1 MTRGKLYVLSGPS
14 GVGKSTA
21 VHEVMRRHP
30 SLKFSVSVTTR
41 EMRPGEVE
49 GESYFFITRQRFEEM
64 LAEHELLEHTE
75 YVGNYYGTPEPPI
88 DRMLDEGTDVL
99 LDIEPCGALQVQRRR
114 PDATLI
120 FMAAPSFSEIECR
133 LRGRGDTPPDKVCA
147 RLERARWEYQQAEK
161 YDYIVV
167 NDDVG
172 HAAAEIEAIM
182 LAEKCRAKLRIS
194 YLKEELPHALP
205 TDE

>member
-30 SLKFSVSVTTR
+30 NLRFSVSVTTR
-41 EMRPGEVE
+41 EIRPGEIE
-49 GESYFFITRQRFEEM
+49 GESYYFISRRRFAEM
-64 LAEHELLEHTE
+64 VQNDELLEHAE
-75 YVGNYYGTPEPPI
+75 YVGNGYGTPEAPI
-88 DRMLDEGTDVL
+88 NRMLEEGIDVL

-114 PDATLI
+114 SDATLI
-120 FMAAPSFSEIECR
+120 FMAAPSFSEIERR
-133 LRGRGDTPPDKVCA
+133 LKGRGDTPPDKIRA
-147 RLERARWEYQQAEK
+147 RLERARWEYQQAEQ
-161 YDYIVV
+161 YDYIVF

-182 LAEKCRAKLRIS
+182 LAEKCKTHLRIS
-194 YLKEELPHALP
+194 YLKEEQ
-205 TDE
+205 

>member
-1 MTRGKLYVLSGPS
+1 MIRGKLYVLSGPS

-30 SLKFSVSVTTR
+30 TLKFSVSVTTR
-41 EMRPGEVE
+41 DIRPGEVD
-49 GESYFFITRQRFEEM
+49 GESYYFISRQKFQEM
-64 LAEHELLEHTE
+64 LEKDELLEHAE
-75 YVGNYYGTPEPPI
+75 YVGNCYGTPEEPI
-88 DRMLDEGTDVL
+88 NRMLEQGIDVL
-99 LDIEPCGALQVQRRR
+99 LDIEPCGALQVQKRR

-120 FMAAPSFSEIECR
+120 FMAAPSFSEIERR
-133 LRGRGDTPPDKVCA
+133 LRGRGDTPPDKILG

-182 LAEKCRAKLRIS
+182 LAEKCRTKLRLN
-194 YLKEELPHALP
+194 YLKEEN
-205 TDE
+205 

>member
-1 MTRGKLYVLSGPS
+1 MTRGRLYVLSGPS

-30 SLKFSVSVTTR
+30 NLRFSVSVTTR
-41 EMRPGEVE
+41 EIRPGEVD
-49 GESYFFITRQRFEEM
+49 GESYYFISRARFQELLEND
-64 LAEHELLEHTE
+64 ELLEHAE
-75 YVGNYYGTPEPPI
+75 YVGDCYGTPEKPL
-88 DRMLDEGTDVL
+88 DRMLDEGIDVL
-99 LDIEPCGALQVQRRR
+99 LDIEPSGALQVKRRR

-120 FMAAPSFSEIECR
+120 FMAAPSFREIERR
-133 LRGRGDTPPDKVCA
+133 LRGRGDTSGDKIQR
-147 RLERARWEYQQAEK
+147 RLERARWEYQQAAK

-182 LAEKCRAKLRIS
+182 LADKCRAHLRLE
-194 YLKEELPHALP
+194 YLKEE
-205 TDE
+205 E

>member
-1 MTRGKLYVLSGPS
+1 MTKGKLYVLSGPS

-30 SLKFSVSVTTR
+30 TLRFSVSVTTR

-49 GESYFFITRQRFEEM
+49 GESYYFVSRQRFQEM
-64 LAEHELLEHTE
+64 LENNELLEHAE
-75 YVGNYYGTPEPPI
+75 YVDNCYGTPEAPI
-88 DRMLDEGTDVL
+88 NEMLSKGIDVI
-99 LDIEPCGALQVQRRR
+99 LDIEPCGALQVQKRR

-120 FMAAPSFSEIECR
+120 FMAAPSFSEIERR
-133 LRGRGDTPPDKVCA
+133 LRGRGDTAPDKITA
-147 RLERARWEYQQAEK
+147 RLARARWEYQQASK

-182 LAEKCRAKLRIS
+182 LAEKCKAQLRLE
-194 YLKEELPHALP
+194 YLKEEK
-205 TDE
+205 

>member
-30 SLKFSVSVTTR
+30 SLRFSVSVTTR
-41 EMRPGEVE
+41 EMRPGEAE
-49 GESYFFITRQRFEEM
+49 GESYYFITRRQFQEM
-64 LAEHELLEHTE
+64 LERNELLEHAE
-75 YVGNYYGTPEPPI
+75 YVGNCYGTPEGPI
-88 DRMLDEGTDVL
+88 NRMLEDGVDVL
-99 LDIEPCGALQVQRRR
+99 LDIEPCGALQVQQRR

-120 FMAAPSFSEIECR
+120 FMAAPSFSEIERR
-133 LRGRGDTPPDKVCA
+133 LRGRGDTAQDKIEA
-147 RLERARWEYQQAEK
+147 RLERARWEYQQAQK

-182 LAEKCRAKLRIS
+182 LAEKCRAHIRLD
-194 YLKEELPHALP
+194 YLKEER
-205 TDE
+205 

>member
-1 MTRGKLYVLSGPS
+1 MIKGKLYVLSGPS

-21 VHEVMRRHP
+21 VQAVMRRHP
-30 SLKFSVSVTTR
+30 TLRFSVSLTTR

-49 GESYFFITRQRFEEM
+49 GESYYFVSRAQFEAM
-64 LAEHELLEHTE
+64 RDAGELLEHAE
-75 YVGNYYGTPEPPI
+75 YVGNYYGTPESPI
-88 DRMLDEGTDVL
+88 NEMLDKGIDII
-99 LDIEPCGALQVQRRR
+99 LDIEPCGALQVQSRR

-120 FMAAPSFSEIECR
+120 FMAAPSFRDIENR
-133 LRGRGDTPPDKVCA
+133 LTGRGDTPPDKVKR
-147 RLERARWEYQQAEK
+147 RLERARWEYQQAAK

-182 LAEKCRAKLRIS
+182 LAEKCKTELRLK
-194 YLKEELPHALP
+194 YLEE
-205 TDE
+205 ES

>member
-1 MTRGKLYVLSGPS
+1 MIRGKLYVLSGPS

-30 SLKFSVSVTTR
+30 TLKFSVSVTTR
-41 EMRPGEVE
+41 EIRPGEVE
-49 GESYFFITRQRFEEM
+49 GESYYFISRQKFQEM
-64 LAEHELLEHTE
+64 LDNDELLEHAE
-75 YVGNYYGTPEPPI
+75 YVGNCYGTPEEPI
-88 DRMLDEGTDVL
+88 NRMLEQGIDVL
-99 LDIEPCGALQVQRRR
+99 LDIEPCGALQVQKRR

-120 FMAAPSFSEIECR
+120 FMAAPSFAEIERR
-133 LRGRGDTPPDKVCA
+133 LRGRGDTPPDKLLG
-147 RLERARWEYQQAEK
+147 RLERARGEYQQAEK

-182 LAEKCRAKLRIS
+182 LAEKCRTKLRLN
-194 YLKEELPHALP
+194 YLKEEN
-205 TDE
+205 

>member
-1 MTRGKLYVLSGPS
+1 MVRGKLYVLSGPS

-30 SLKFSVSVTTR
+30 TLRFSVSVTTR

-49 GESYFFITRQRFEEM
+49 GESYYFISRQRFQE
-64 LAEHELLEHTE
+64 LLDNDALLEHAE
-75 YVGNYYGTPEPPI
+75 YVGNCYGTPEEPI
-88 DRMLDEGTDVL
+88 DRMLEQGIDVL
-99 LDIEPCGALQVQRRR
+99 LDIEPCGALQVQKRR

-120 FMAAPSFSEIECR
+120 FMAAPSFSEIERR
-133 LRGRGDTPPDKVCA
+133 LRGRGDTPPDKIEA

-167 NDDVG
+167 NDDVD
-172 HAAAEIEAIM
+172 HSAAEIEAIM
-182 LAEKCRAKLRIS
+182 LAEKCRACLRLH
-194 YLKEELPHALP
+194 YLKEAK
-205 TDE
+205 

>member
-30 SLKFSVSVTTR
+30 SLRFSVSVTTR

-49 GESYFFITRQRFEEM
+49 GESYYFITRRQFQEM
-64 LAEHELLEHTE
+64 LERNELLEHAE
-75 YVGNYYGTPEPPI
+75 YVGNCYGTPEGPI
-88 DRMLDEGTDVL
+88 NRMLEDGVDVL
-99 LDIEPCGALQVQRRR
+99 LDIEPCGALQVQQRR

-120 FMAAPSFSEIECR
+120 FMAAPSFSEIERR
-133 LRGRGDTPPDKVCA
+133 LRGRGDTAQDKIEA
-147 RLERARWEYQQAEK
+147 RLERARWEYQQAQK

-182 LAEKCRAKLRIS
+182 LAEKCRAHIRLD
-194 YLKEELPHALP
+194 YLKEER
-205 TDE
+205 

>member
-30 SLKFSVSVTTR
+30 NLRFSVSVTTR
-41 EMRPGEVE
+41 EIRPGEVE
-49 GESYFFITRQRFEEM
+49 GESYYFISRRQFQEM
-64 LAEHELLEHTE
+64 LERDELLEHAE
-75 YVGNYYGTPEPPI
+75 YVGNCYGTPEKPI

-99 LDIEPCGALQVQRRR
+99 LDIEPCGALQVQKRR

-120 FMAAPSFSEIECR
+120 FMTAPSFSEIERR
-133 LRGRGDTPPDKVCA
+133 LRGRGDTSPDKIEA
-147 RLERARWEYQQAEK
+147 RLERARWEYQQAQK

-182 LAEKCRAKLRIS
+182 LAEKCRAHIRWE
-194 YLKEELPHALP
+194 YLKEEP
-205 TDE
+205 